1 MFSPRLQDNF
11 KPIGRPKMGNCRVL
25 IKVSIQRGVD
35 SKTSRQVANV
45 GNFNKSKIIAYYFHT
60 TAQDINSI
68 QFLHKPS
75 AEDNA
80 T

>member
-1 MFSPRLQDNF
+1 MFSPSLQDNF
-11 KPIGRPKMGNCRVL
+11 KTIGIPKMGNCRVL

-60 TAQDINSI
+60 TA
-68 QFLHKPS
+68 
-75 AEDNA
+75 
-80 T
+80 